1 MVWYLGEGLGGL
13 LGGSSSL
20 LTGAPG
26 AALLY
31 AVLALAAWPRR
42 DGTAAAD
49 GPPLW
54 TAAAW
59 AALWLGGA
67 VLQLLPGRDTNA
79 SIAMSLAMNASGAP
93 SGFAPIGAH
102 LAALVPGSGVSIVV
116 DLVVLQAFAGAGA
129 LGASRVRLAAVIV
142 GCGLSLVYWV
152 AGQGM
157 GQPWSGLV
165 TDPGTAPLVVLL
177 GFAVLGAA
185 PWRRRPAGNPDPEPA
200 VLDALGAR

>member
-1 MVWYLGEGLGGL
+1 VRIVLHQPVIIDAAFGLIQLALGAGILYARTARRALAVSVAWALMVWYLGEGLGGL

-79 SIAMSLAMNASGAP
+79 SIAMSWP
-93 SGFAPIGAH
+93 
-102 LAALVPGSGVSIVV
+102 
-116 DLVVLQAFAGAGA
+116 
-129 LGASRVRLAAVIV
+129 
-142 GCGLSLVYWV
+142 
-152 AGQGM
+152 
-157 GQPWSGLV
+157 
-165 TDPGTAPLVVLL
+165 
-177 GFAVLGAA
+177 
-185 PWRRRPAGNPDPEPA
+185 
-200 VLDALGAR
+200 